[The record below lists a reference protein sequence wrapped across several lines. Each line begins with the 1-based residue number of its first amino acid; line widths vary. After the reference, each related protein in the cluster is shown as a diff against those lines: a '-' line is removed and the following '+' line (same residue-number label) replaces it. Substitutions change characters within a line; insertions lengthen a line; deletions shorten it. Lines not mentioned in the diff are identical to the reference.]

1 MGLVEFGQIWHCGV
15 RNEMLRVFVKPKT
28 GTLLPVNASSR
39 GTIRLELW
47 VALKTPLFECS
58 SKGIRNV
65 FIQGDFFLACRELSV
80 MYLWQTK

>member
-1 MGLVEFGQIWHCGV
+1 
-15 RNEMLRVFVKPKT
+15 MLRVFVKPKT

-47 VALKTPLFECS
+47 VALKTLLFECS

-65 FIQGDFFLACRELSV
+65 FIQGDFFLVCRELSV